1 MITETITTYGLLMV
15 MQFANLEQCE
25 TWATKVY
32 EQEKG
37 GCFESYEHIKTLVDI
52 PPERPSIFLS
62 NQYNYVIAKKE
73 IQ

>member
-15 MQFANLEQCE
+15 MQFASLEQCE

-37 GCFESYEHIKTLVDI
+37 GCFVSYEHIKTLVDI
-52 PPERPSIFLS
+52 PPERPSIFSS
-62 NQYNYVIAKKE
+62 NQYNYME
-73 IQ
+73 GY